1 MLEVVELK
9 NTCPFQEAGTMT
21 RNRKGQLRRQFRIS
35 DPGPR
40 DKVPRS
46 FRHRNCLQHLT
57 HAARLLSPSSDQRLQ
72 PCLHHLAHA
81 ARLINLSS
89 DWVLQL

>member
-1 MLEVVELK
+1 MGRGSRWVPEGGGEVMLEVVELK

-40 DKVPRS
+40 DKVIHS
-46 FRHRNCLQHLT
+46 FW
-57 HAARLLSPSSDQRLQ
+57 P
-72 PCLHHLAHA
+72 
-81 ARLINLSS
+81 
-89 DWVLQL
+89 